1 MVSEDHLF
9 AYGSGILYLKLY
21 RHLRAYRILTGEP
34 ANLPVQQS
42 PKVEFVI
49 NLKTGKTLA
58 MTFPLRLVSRAH
70 EVIE

>member
-1 MVSEDHLF
+1 
-9 AYGSGILYLKLY
+9 
-21 RHLRAYRILTGEP
+21 
-34 ANLPVQQS
+34 VQQS